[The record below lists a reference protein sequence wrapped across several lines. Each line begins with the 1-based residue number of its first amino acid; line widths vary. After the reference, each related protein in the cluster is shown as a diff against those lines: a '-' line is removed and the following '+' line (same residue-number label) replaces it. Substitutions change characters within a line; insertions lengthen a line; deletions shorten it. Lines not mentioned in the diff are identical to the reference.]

1 MKPGRHFSAAIV
13 RLLCASI
20 LAAGLTACSGN
31 RDGNVTSAVTAGPAS
46 AVSSAVTSA
55 AAGVSTEKS
64 ADTKQMAYIKSFDTG
79 SDALVIDPIE
89 WITKEDTERIKEL
102 GLKFDYGF
110 DDFPD
115 GHYIYNPSQETEML
129 KLARDARLFMIRRG
143 SSGPEGNEQVS
154 LEQFAQRIK
163 QEDSYP
169 YQLTLE
175 NGEVSEL
182 QERYVP

>member
-1 MKPGRHFSAAIV
+1 MKPERHFSAITV
-13 RLLCASI
+13 RLLCAAI

-31 RDGNVTSAVTAGPAS
+31 RDGNVSSAVTAGTTS
-46 AVSSAVTSA
+46 AVSSAATS
-55 AAGVSTEKS
+55 AAGVSTAES
-64 ADTKQMAYIKSFDTG
+64 ADTRQMAYVKSFDTG
-79 SDALVIDPIE
+79 SGALVIDPIE

-115 GHYIYNPSQETEML
+115 GHYIYNPSQETETL
-129 KLARDARLFMIRRG
+129 KLTKDARLFMIKRG